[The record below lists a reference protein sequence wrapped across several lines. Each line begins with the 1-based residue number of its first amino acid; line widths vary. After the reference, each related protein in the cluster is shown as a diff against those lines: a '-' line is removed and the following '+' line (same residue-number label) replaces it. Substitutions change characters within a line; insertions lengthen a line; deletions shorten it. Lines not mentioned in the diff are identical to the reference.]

1 MNSKNSMAINVT
13 FSEIELAGDLK
24 SFVSFNSNS
33 CENEK
38 LKKEIL
44 EYDDDDELL
53 KVTKTIASPIKIVN
67 VEKVTDEL
75 LNKAL

>member
-1 MNSKNSMAINVT
+1 MAVQVT

-33 CENEK
+33 CATDEI
-38 LKKEIL
+38 KKTIL
-44 EYDDDDELL
+44 ASDDDDLF
-53 KVTKTIASPIKIVN
+53 KVTKKIASPIEIIN

-75 LNKAL
+75 LEKAL